1 LLLSIIQLIL
11 NIKIL
16 NITKIILYFANYK
29 QESNLFERE
38 QKHLA
43 TQLVIE
49 KIEILKKIHNNI
61 IKMQNKFAIY

>member
-29 QESNLFERE
+29 QESNFFERE